1 MVRRERNKKGILLCQ
16 PLIAFFEMLA
26 LSQKNRVL
34 LGGLAQSDANC
45 APH

>member
-1 MVRRERNKKGILLCQ
+1 
-16 PLIAFFEMLA
+16 MLA